1 MFVLVSCKGPL
12 ITLIIYI
19 NIKCNLIKLPLFISG
34 PAVMERP
41 AAPVA
46 EGHHPLVQ
54 PVDAPDQPHEP
65 QNDVLAAPPA
75 QGRSG
80 PRAL

>member
-1 MFVLVSCKGPL
+1 MYF
-12 ITLIIYI
+12 
-19 NIKCNLIKLPLFISG
+19 NLLPLFISG

-41 AAPVA
+41 AGPVA
-46 EGHHPLVQ
+46 EGHRPLAP

-80 PRAL
+80 PGAP